1 MIISEIDYDKM
12 IESLAAFNEDES
24 LLVDNLCY
32 KYDSVC
38 TPINSNLG
46 DLFQC
51 NSCESSFKM
60 STCSNNYLIKDYLD
74 IASISTSNV
83 EAITTILDT
92 NSGSI
97 EE

>member
-1 MIISEIDYDKM
+1 M

-32 KYDSVC
+32 KCNSAS

-46 DLFQC
+46 DWFQY

-60 STCSNNYLIKDYLD
+60 STWSNNSLIKDYLD

-83 EAITTILDT
+83 EAITTILHT
-92 NSGSI
+92 KVVALRNRGNI
-97 EE
+97 KHWMKP